1 MMGRQPKVQH
11 KLFLTGFN
19 LEKRVRKDHILRK
32 INETIDYEF
41 IYKEVKD
48 NYGENGNVSVPPPVI
63 LKMMLLL
70 TLYNV
75 RSERELMLTIPER
88 LDWLLWFIGYDL
100 DDEIPNHN
108 VLSKA
113 RARWGV
119 KAFKKFFERMVW
131 QCVEAGLIDGAKLFL
146 DASLI
151 DANASNHSVV
161 DTRGLKKYLNKSY
174 RGLEERLEDLEDQKK
189 IPANS
194 RYITFVQK
202 LSDA

>member
-11 KLFLTGFN
+11 RLFLTGFN
-19 LEKRVRKDHILRK
+19 LEKWVRNDHILRK
-32 INETIDYEF
+32 INETLDFEF

-48 NYGENGNVSVPPPVI
+48 NYGENGNVSVPPSVI

-70 TLYNV
+70 VLYNV
-75 RSERELMLTIPER
+75 RFERELMLTIPER
-88 LDWLLWFIGYDL
+88 LDCLWFLGYDL
-100 DDEIPNHN
+100 DDEIPNYS

-119 KAFKKFFERMVW
+119 KAFKRFFERMVW

-161 DTRGLKKYLNKSY
+161 DTRGLKKYFNMSY
-174 RGLEERLEDLEDQKK
+174 RRLEERLDDLEDQKTT
-189 IPANS
+189 PANS
-194 RYITFVQK
+194 RYIMFVQK
-202 LSDA
+202 LPDA